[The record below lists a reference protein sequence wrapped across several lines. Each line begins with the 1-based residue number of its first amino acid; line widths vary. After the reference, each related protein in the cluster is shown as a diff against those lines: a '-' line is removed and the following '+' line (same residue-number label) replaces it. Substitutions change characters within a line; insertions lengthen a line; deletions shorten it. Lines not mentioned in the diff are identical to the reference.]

1 MIAFPAF
8 NPKNALQNGSPRPIY
23 GVWGDAYLQ
32 DSVLAQLLEWTLAD
46 GERDF
51 NFDQLDGES
60 AKIAD
65 VLGACANL
73 PFLSDRR
80 AVIVKRAEKL
90 EGLAREEAGKKPK
103 KEKSGLSPAQ
113 KLTEGFKTLPP
124 TTVLILLRTPETPEP
139 GDKPGERCLNAAL
152 DAEIEGKGKA
162 GLLINCS
169 VSAKNSGLAV
179 AVMEKEARTRGIS
192 LPHSAATH
200 LVKRCGAN
208 IAFLCGELEKCALRA
223 GIGNPI
229 TPQIIDEMTQRAL
242 QDTVFDLTDAIGERR
257 GQVALSIVHDLVERG
272 VPPEKVLANVVTH
285 LRKLMQ
291 ARAFLDANLAINSSV
306 SSRIPPRLAAQLPQ
320 GRDNLA
326 LALETQNWIAPRFNS
341 QARNFSSPQLARALE
356 LAFQTDLAFKGIE
369 GDGGFDSKHH
379 SAAAL
384 EIFVAKLCAGG

>member
-8 NPKNALQNGSPRPIY
+8 NPKNALQNGAPRPIY

-51 NFDQLDGES
+51 NFDQLDGEG

-113 KLTEGFKTLPP
+113 KLSEGFKNLPP

-152 DAEIEGKGKA
+152 DAEIEAKTTN

-169 VSAKNSGLAV
+169 VDAKNSALAV
-179 AVMEKEARTRGIS
+179 AVVEKEARTRDIS
-192 LPHSAATH
+192 LPRSSATH
-200 LVKRCGAN
+200 LVERCGAN

-242 QDTVFDLTDAIGERR
+242 HDTVFDLTDAIGERR
-257 GQVALSIVHDLVERG
+257 GNVALSVVRELVGRGEAPEMLLALIVG
-272 VPPEKVLANVVTH
+272 H

-291 ARAFLDANLAINSSV
+291 ARAFLDANLTLDASV
-306 SSRIPPRLAAQLPQ
+306 SRRMSPQLAAQLPV

-326 LALETQNWIAPRFNS
+326 KALETQSWMARRLNA

-369 GDGGFDSKHH
+369 GDGGWESKYH

-384 EIFVAKLCAGG
+384 EIFVAKLCAGR